1 MEALLKKLIKTLED
15 DNKKLREKLRE
26 QIKIIDIDKNIDIIS
41 MMTLYHTLWVSAY
54 SMWWMV
60 SR

>member
-1 MEALLKKLIKTLED
+1 MIKTLED

>member
-15 DNKKLREKLRE
+15 DNKKLRE

>member
-15 DNKKLREKLRE
+15 DNKKLRE

-41 MMTLYHTLWVSAY
+41 MMTLYHTIWVSAY